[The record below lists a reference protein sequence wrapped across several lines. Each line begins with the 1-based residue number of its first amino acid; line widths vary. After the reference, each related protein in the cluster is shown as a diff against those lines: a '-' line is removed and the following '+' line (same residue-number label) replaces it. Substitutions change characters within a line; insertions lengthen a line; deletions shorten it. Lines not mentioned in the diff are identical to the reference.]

1 MHLDFPFRVG
11 PGGRTAAT
19 TDDDHVRDL
28 VEQVLFTAPGER
40 VNRPTFGSGV
50 LRLVFEP
57 GGAELATAS
66 RYVVQSALQ
75 QWLADVIEVQSVDVV
90 SVDSTLR
97 VAVRYRVRSST
108 QPRTA
113 VFVRPV

>member
-1 MHLDFPFRVG
+1 MHIDHPFHVG

-19 TDDDHVRDL
+19 TDDDYVRDL

-57 GGAELATAS
+57 GGSELATATQFL
-66 RYVVQSALQ
+66 VQSALQ
-75 QWLADVIEVQSVDVV
+75 KWLADVAEVQGVDVV
-90 SVDSTLR
+90 ADDATLR
-97 VAVRYRVRSST
+97 VIVRYRVRT
-108 QPRTA
+108 AAETTTA
-113 VFVRPV
+113 VFTRAV